1 MTEHKILFHSR
12 SYSRLHDAC
21 HALTALMYPFVYNH
35 VYIPILP
42 APLIEVLSTPTPF
55 LMGIHSSLK
64 NEVTDLLDVI
74 VVDLDGGSVTVPDC
88 LRVPSFDEP
97 LYSQLITHL
106 CYVIRPQ
113 LIQAD
118 DAFPSSLSKPSSP
131 QFLDKEI
138 RAIFMRTFAQLLQ
151 GYRSC
156 LTITRIHP
164 KPIITFHKV
173 IEMICYYIK
182 FDRLLYLI
190 ISCICLFFRPI

>member
-64 NEVTDLLDVI
+64 NEITDLLDVI

-88 LRVPSFDEP
+88 LRVPRFDEP
-97 LYSQLITHL
+97 LYSQLITQL
-106 CYVIRPQ
+106 CCVIRPQ

-138 RAIFMRTFAQLLQ
+138 RAIFVRTFAQLLQ

-173 IEMICYYIK
+173 IEI
-182 FDRLLYLI
+182 FH
-190 ISCICLFFRPI
+190 